1 MGIMLSMGILSG
13 CESSK
18 NTSEVLNIYNIGDY
32 IDPELI
38 DKFTDETGIEVV
50 YESYDT
56 NEAMYQKIKSESSNF
71 DIIFPSDYMV
81 EKMAKENM
89 LEEIDYNNIPNYVN
103 INEDFKNASYDKD
116 NKYSVPY
123 LWGTIGI
130 MYNKNMVNDNVDSW
144 DILWNNKY
152 EGNIMMLDSI
162 KDSMGISL
170 KRLGYSMN
178 STNEKEINEAK
189 QELINQKPLVL
200 AYANDESMDRLI
212 GEDVAMGIAYSGD
225 AVIMMEQNENLRY
238 AIPKEGTNKWVDTM
252 CIPKG
257 AENKKEAE
265 TFINFLLEPENA
277 KQNVDYIGYATPN
290 KAAFEILDED
300 QKNNEVMY
308 PSKELIE
315 KSEVF
320 KDMDENTLKL
330 YNDAWVEIKTN

>member
-32 IDPELI
+32 IDPDLI

-308 PSKELIE
+308 PRKELIE

>member
-32 IDPELI
+32 IDPDLI

>member
-32 IDPELI
+32 IDPDLI
-38 DKFTDETGIEVV
+38 DKFTDKTGIEVV

>member
-32 IDPELI
+32 IDPDLI

-130 MYNKNMVNDNVDSW
+130 MYNKSMVNDNVDSW